1 MFVVNDALVAA
12 EDSAPIAFQLGNG
25 KPRIGRD
32 WRKTERQG
40 IELLAAAAA
49 GPNMVHGGRTRR

>member
-1 MFVVNDALVAA
+1 MFVVNDALVAT
-12 EDSAPIAFQLGNG
+12 EDGALIAFQLGDS

-32 WRKTERQG
+32 WRKTKRQG

-49 GPNMVHGGRTRR
+49 GPNMVHGGRTGR